1 MYVINSEYIYHEG
14 RQNSYHANKGN
25 ILSNEQLFLAILLM
39 SSTMVLLFMT
49 SRVPDSLIDGYS
61 VGMLRRLQTAV
72 PQVAPTAIV
81 PQEAPSPSSAATT
94 ALVTAKYAAGQ
105 LEGAES
111 YRGYKEISGNHFPQL
126 IAAATS
132 HKRGR
137 KMNDLTK
144 DPETNSL
151 QTLLNTWTDG
161 SYSPVHKHFEY
172 AETFVALS
180 GALAFFTFTA
190 NGTATCHILHDGHSG
205 GTARAIVIEK
215 NEWHAMTA
223 APKALG
229 YVGFA
234 VVFETSGHYYNKT
247 AATKVLAPFAPHDE
261 EGVDG
266 DKVYF
271 QDIIATCPKASVSS
285 S

>member
-1 MYVINSEYIYHEG
+1 M
-14 RQNSYHANKGN
+14 
-25 ILSNEQLFLAILLM
+25 SNEQRFLAILLVC
-39 SSTMVLLFMT
+39 SAIVCLFMT
-49 SRVPDSLIDGYS
+49 SRAPDSFTDGYA
-61 VGMLRRLQTAV
+61 GKMLRRLQTAV
-72 PQVAPTAIV
+72 PQVAPTVGV
-81 PQEAPSPSSAATT
+81 PQEAPTPAST

-105 LEGAES
+105 LEGTES
-111 YRGYKEISGNHFPQL
+111 YRGYKEISGNHFNKL
-126 IAAATS
+126 IAAAAS

-180 GALAFFTFTA
+180 GALAFFTFTS
-190 NGTATCHILHDGHSG
+190 NGTATCHVLDDGLSG
-205 GTARAIVIEK
+205 GTVRAIVIEK

-223 APKALG
+223 APSALG
-229 YVGFA
+229 YPGFA
-234 VVFETSGHYYNKT
+234 IVFETSGHYYNKT
-247 AATKVLAPFAPHDE
+247 AATKVLAPFAPHDD
-261 EGVDG
+261 EGIDG

-271 QDIIATCPKASVSS
+271 QGLIATCPKATAARASWRGHTA
-285 S
+285 